1 MIEMFLD
8 ILMRILQ
15 NQNAVMYAELKNMEE
30 DEARKLLSES
40 INLTCSLLDA
50 IIILRKEPG
59 EEPKDVIELKEFL

>member
-15 NQNAVMYAELKNMEE
+15 NQNATMYAELKNMEE

-40 INLTCSLLDA
+40 INLTCSLLEA
-50 IIILRKEPG
+50 IIMFRKEPG

>member
-40 INLTCSLLDA
+40 INLTCSLLNA
-50 IIILRKEPG
+50 IIMFRKEPD

>member
-1 MIEMFLD
+1 VIEMFLD

-50 IIILRKEPG
+50 IVMFRKGPG
-59 EEPKDVIELKEFL
+59 EEEI